1 MRAGMGAAGKRL
13 SYRGLAARMLMV
25 VFGSAV
31 MGLSIDLLVYAGFG
45 LDPLSLFQA
54 GLSSVF
60 GITLGRASQLLMV
73 GIMAVLL
80 VIDRKRIGI
89 GSVLNS
95 VLVGYF
101 VNLFS
106 LWLSMDGPQSLG
118 VRCAAVASGFLLMG
132 FGIGTY
138 ISARLGE
145 AGVDAL
151 MVFFAEK
158 YRLPI
163 RGTRIILDVLLAAAG
178 FLMGGSLG
186 WATLASMVVNGYVIQ
201 LTVGLWSGITLR
213 QTTISQ

>member
-1 MRAGMGAAGKRL
+1 MAAAYKKLPSRV
-13 SYRGLAARMLMV
+13 LMV

-31 MGLSIDLLVYAGFG
+31 MGLSIDLLVTAGFG

-54 GLSSVF
+54 GLSRVF

-73 GIMAVLL
+73 SIMAVLL
-80 VIDRKRIGI
+80 VLDRKRVGL

-101 VNLFS
+101 VNLFARWLPMAGFQS
-106 LWLSMDGPQSLG
+106 LW
-118 VRCAAVASGFLLMG
+118 VRCGVVAAGFLLMG

-138 ISARLGE
+138 IAARLGE

-151 MVFFAEK
+151 MVYFAEK
-158 YRLPI
+158 CKLPM
-163 RGTRIILDVLLAAAG
+163 RRVRPGLDVFLALTG

-186 WATLASMVVNGYVIQ
+186 WATLASMAVNGYVIQ
-201 LTVGLWSGITLR
+201 LTVDMWQACAIAR
-213 QTTISQ
+213 QTTKSQ